1 MLSIPFDNIMR
12 GAASNRSLF
21 VLLLFVFDNLP
32 FQFDNLFY
40 SLYGESKEVEQMERQ
55 NQFFR
60 DTWVEVDL
68 DCIKENVKQMKS
80 LLPQKV
86 DLVAVV
92 KANAYG
98 HGDVQV
104 AKAAI
109 EGGASYLAVA
119 FLDEALAL
127 RKKGI
132 DTPILVLGATRAEYI
147 NIAGINNIT
156 LTVYQEEWV
165 REARERLEEN
175 VKISL
180 HIKLDTGMGRIGIRD
195 ESSLQNIET
204 LIVEDSRIQ
213 LEGVFTH
220 FATADSLDLHYF
232 KIQLQRF
239 EALLGAFQSRPRM
252 VHVSNSAA
260 ALRSIA
266 PYFNGIRFGIAMYG
280 LSPSPEIKDE
290 LPFPLLPAFSLRTK
304 LVHVKKLVP
313 GDKVSYGATYEAT
326 EEEWIGTLP
335 IGYADGWLRKLQG
348 QEVIIG
354 GMRVPIVGRICMDQ
368 CMIKLP
374 KELPVGTMV
383 TLIGKDQGETIS
395 IDEIAE
401 KLETINYEIPCMIA
415 NRVPRVFVKAGKQ
428 IEVENGILH

>member
-1 MLSIPFDNIMR
+1 M
-12 GAASNRSLF
+12 
-21 VLLLFVFDNLP
+21 LLFVFDNLP